1 MNRNEFATTLKTK
14 LEELNLIRSNE
25 KFFVECVD
33 DKEVAKISVVGD
45 NEKEMS
51 VVLTLENL
59 QESVDKHGWDEV
71 INTTGKVL
79 KKARNNATGYMD
91 ALDMLDE
98 YENIKSKL
106 IIRPIHWDKEFDDKN
121 KKKPCLYSKKGD
133 IALVLYMI
141 MSDGDGTLE
150 TIRVPMD
157 CVQSW
162 MTQLG
167 LKEID
172 IFKNAMQNTVEK
184 QSPMLYTNIFDM
196 SSEKGMNVL
205 NNPETSF
212 SEGTSPLVTTN
223 RKTNGAIAMFYPGV
237 KEKIAKMMNDS
248 FYVAFTSVHEAIVHK
263 KGTIDPAA
271 IKRNVTE
278 TNRIFGPNDALTNEV
293 FYFNKET
300 NEFSVLK
307 C

>member
-25 KFFVECVD
+25 KFLVECVD
-33 DKEVAKISVVGD
+33 DKEVVKISVVGD
-45 NEKEMS
+45 NEKEVS
-51 VVLTLENL
+51 VVLNLENL
-59 QESVDKHGWDEV
+59 QESVDRHGWDEV
-71 INTTGKVL
+71 VNTTGEAMRR
-79 KKARNNATGYMD
+79 ARNKATGYID

-98 YENIKSKL
+98 YENIKNKL
-106 IIRPIHWDKEFDDKN
+106 IIRPIHCGKEFDDKN
-121 KKKPCLYSKKGD
+121 KKNPCLYSKKGD

-141 MSDGDGTLE
+141 MSDGDGILD

-157 CVQSW
+157 YVKSW
-162 MTQLG
+162 MAQLG

-184 QSPMLYTNIFDM
+184 QSPVLYTNIFDM
-196 SSEKGMNVL
+196 SSEKGMNIL
-205 NNPETSF
+205 NDPEAGF

-248 FYVAFTSVHEAIVHK
+248 FYVAFTSIHEAIVHK
-263 KGTIDPAA
+263 KGTIEPVD

-278 TNRIFGPNDALTNEV
+278 TNRIFGPNDTLTNEV